1 MPNNVLHFQVTIN
14 VVDAK
19 EEIINGNYDEN
30 NEYLVGYAINQL
42 KNPLQV
48 YHLT

>member
-1 MPNNVLHFQVTIN
+1 MTNNIFNFEVTIN

-30 NEYLVGYAINQL
+30 NEYLIGYAINQQ
-42 KNPLQV
+42 KNPSQV
-48 YHLT
+48 FYLS